1 MEEKQGFCFG
11 PVEHETCL
19 EKPLRTPVGIGLVRM
34 GEIDMQTA
42 SKSFSV
48 QNVTERFRFGLCVR
62 AYLSFNVC
70 PSGWLVCCLLLWCD
84 IQGRSEAHR
93 NL

>member
-48 QNVTERFRFGLCVR
+48 QNVIERFRFGLCVR
-62 AYLSFNVC
+62 ACLSFNVC
-70 PSGWLVCCLLLWCD
+70 PSGWLVCCLL
-84 IQGRSEAHR
+84 AVV
-93 NL
+93 